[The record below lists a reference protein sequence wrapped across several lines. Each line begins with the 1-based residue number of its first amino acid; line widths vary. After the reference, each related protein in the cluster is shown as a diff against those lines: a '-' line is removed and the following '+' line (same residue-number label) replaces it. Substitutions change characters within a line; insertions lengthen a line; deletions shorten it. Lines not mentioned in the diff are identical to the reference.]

1 MTAFANQDETH
12 RVLEGGAQS
21 RGVIKHGTGE
31 KPLISVIT
39 VVFNGETFL
48 EATLRSC
55 IGQTYPN
62 VQILVIDGGSKDGT
76 IEVIR
81 RLESSIDYWVS
92 EPDNG
97 IYDAMNKGLA
107 RATGEWVI
115 FMNGGDEFHSCHVI
129 QELQD
134 RGAFSR
140 HDLVYGD
147 CEMVYGNGYKRILRS
162 TRVENLWKGMVCS
175 HQSLF
180 AKRSLFKN
188 SPFDN
193 SGGITSDA
201 SKQERGNCLQRVEPD
216 FQFILKCYVE
226 QYSFGRVPIIISRVA
241 AGGRSYNK
249 RVTIAFSYYNCVKR
263 YKPTAGIILYH
274 WFNIGR
280 QAVKVGA
287 RAVLPAVVTNSLIK
301 AKGFVNARMGRR
313 SKPQVQDS

>member
-1 MTAFANQDETH
+1 M
-12 RVLEGGAQS
+12 
-21 RGVIKHGTGE
+21 KHGTSE

-48 EATLRSC
+48 EATLQSC

-62 VQILVIDGGSKDGT
+62 VEILVIDGGSNDRT

-81 RLESSIDYWVS
+81 RLEGSVDYWLS

-107 RATGEWVI
+107 RATGDWVI
-115 FMNGGDEFHSCHVI
+115 FMNGGDEFHSCNVI

-180 AKRSLFKN
+180 AKRSLLKN

-201 SKQERGNCLQRVEPD
+201 SKRERGSCLERVEPD

-226 QYSFGRVPIIISRVA
+226 KRSFERVPIVISRVA

-249 RVTIAFSYYNCVKR
+249 RVTIAFSYYHCVKR
-263 YKPTAGIILYH
+263 YKPTADIHLYH

-280 QAVKVGA
+280 QAVKVAA
-287 RAVLPAVVTNSLIK
+287 RMALPVAVTDFLIK
-301 AKGFVNARMGRR
+301 AKGFVNARIARR
-313 SKPQVQDS
+313 SNPQIRDS